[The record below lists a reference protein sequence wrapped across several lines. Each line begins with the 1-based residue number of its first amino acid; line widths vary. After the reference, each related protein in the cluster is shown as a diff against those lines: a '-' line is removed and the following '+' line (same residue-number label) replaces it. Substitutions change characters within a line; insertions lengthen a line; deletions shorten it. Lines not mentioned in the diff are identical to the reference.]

1 MTAFDPTKATSIY
14 DYTVKDSFGQDV
26 SLAKYRG
33 YVVLIVNIASQCGL
47 TKTNYEKLT
56 ELKNKYYE
64 KGKWKSVLN
73 CF

>member
-14 DYTVKDSFGQDV
+14 DFTVKDSFGQDV